1 MRTIAYWLT
10 RARSP
15 RPRMARAA
23 ASAKHRVI
31 IEALEGRR
39 LFSAT
44 DLTAATPAAAA
55 LVPAADLTATLPSP
69 SVRSVNPANG
79 ATGVLRDS
87 FISVEVN
94 LPDGGIDPASL
105 TDQTVYLYR
114 RGTGERIRAVLNTSG
129 AGDVIVLR
137 PAAVLD
143 PNTRYGFV
151 VTDGVLD
158 VAGAGFRPF
167 ITYFTTGASAS
178 NTDPNVHF
186 DKVPLPATAGR
197 QYLGLAIGPDNK
209 LYAGTTTGEI
219 LRFPINRDGT
229 LGVAEVLESLVAYDG
244 GAPSFVTG
252 LAFDPSSTADHLVLW
267 VTRSAAAW
275 EDAPDWTGKVTELT
289 GPNLEDVQDRV
300 IHLPRAVRDHVTD
313 QPAFGPD
320 GAIYFCQAST
330 SSMGDPDLAW
340 GNRKE
345 HLLSAAILRLDPAKL
360 GTGTLDALTFDAGG
374 KYNPYAKDAPLT
386 LYATGVRNAYDLVWH
401 SNGQLYAPTNG
412 SATGGNT
419 PAGPGVPA
427 VKDVAEPETD
437 YLFRIRKGYYYGHP
451 NPVRHEY
458 VLNGGNPTAGV
469 DPYELAEYPVGTKPD
484 PHWQPAAFDMGMHES
499 PDGAIEYHG
508 SAFGGALDHKLLVV
522 RYSGGGDV
530 VALNVAADGSI
541 SGELTGMD
549 GMTGFVNPLDLVEH
563 QPTGNLYVAELGG
576 QCITLLRVPG
586 QDTTGGVDGAGGGG
600 DGQSPAPTPIPDSDR
615 TRVQRRLIRGIAK
628 FASRHD
634 LAAPD
639 VSTTPGAELQSVMS
653 DLKDKARRQVL
664 VGRIDALAARKK
676 YPLPNTDTYS
686 LPQLR
691 TLRRQVRRARTARP
705 GRLTG

>member
-1 MRTIAYWLT
+1 MRTIAHWFT

-15 RPRMARAA
+15 RPRMARPS
-23 ASAKHRVI
+23 ASAKQQVI

-44 DLTAATPAAAA
+44 DPTGATPTAPSPA
-55 LVPAADLTATLPSP
+55 PAADLVATLAQP

-79 ATGVLRDS
+79 ATGVLRDA

-94 LPDGGIDPASL
+94 LPNGGIDPASL

-114 RGTGERIRAVLNTSG
+114 RGSGERIRAVLNTSG

-143 PNTRYGFV
+143 PNTRYGFA
-151 VTDGVLD
+151 VTAGVRD
-158 VAGAGFRPF
+158 VAGAGFRQF
-167 ITYFTTGASAS
+167 ISYFTTGASS
-178 NTDPNVHF
+178 SSTDPNVHF
-186 DKVPLPATAGR
+186 DKVSLPTTAGR
-197 QYLGLAIGPDNK
+197 QYLGLAIGPDDK

-219 LRFPINRDGT
+219 LRFPINADGT
-229 LGVAEVLESLVAYDG
+229 LGAAEVLESLVTYDG

-313 QPAFGPD
+313 QPVFGPD

-386 LYATGVRNAYDLVWH
+386 LYASGVRNAYDLVWH
-401 SNGQLYAPTNG
+401 SNGNLYAPTNG

-427 VKDVAEPETD
+427 ITDVAEPETD

-600 DGQSPAPTPIPDSDR
+600 DGQTPAPTPIPDSDR
-615 TRVQRRLIRGIAK
+615 TRAQRRLIRGIAK

-639 VSTTPGAELQSVMS
+639 VSTTPGAELKSVMS
-653 DLKDKARRQVL
+653 DLKDKARREVL
-664 VGRIDALAARKK
+664 VRRIDALAARKK

-691 TLRRQVRRARTARP
+691 TLRRLVQRARTGRAAR
-705 GRLTG
+705 TG